1 MSFEPI
7 IDGIRLTYHSSGQI
21 CKGLAEFLGLV
32 LNLGLMLGL
41 IWELVMNHELVV
53 VKTYYSVK

>member
-21 CKGLAEFLGLV
+21 CKGLAEFLGAGIEFGV
-32 LNLGLMLGL
+32 DVGVDMGVSD
-41 IWELVMNHELVV
+41 E
-53 VKTYYSVK
+53 S